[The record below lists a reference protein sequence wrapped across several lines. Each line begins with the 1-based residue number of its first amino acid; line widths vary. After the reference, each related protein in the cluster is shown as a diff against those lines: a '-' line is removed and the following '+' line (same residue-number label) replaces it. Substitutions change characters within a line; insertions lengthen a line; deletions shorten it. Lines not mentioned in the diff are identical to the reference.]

1 MSGGGGGGSSTSVQ
15 SIPNELKPLAD
26 AYTNKAINLSNQ
38 NFTPYAG
45 QRYADLNAT
54 QNLGIGMVQD
64 RALNGSRTMNNAEQ
78 NLNKFISGGNTNPYL
93 DAMVNKA
100 QANVL
105 GNANQAAAMS
115 GSFGNSGIAE
125 QAARQMGSIATDMYG
140 NAYSQDRANQMQAI
154 NMAPTFGNAAY
165 TDAGQLMKAGQIQQD
180 QAQNALDFNYNQ
192 FQDATNLPYKQ
203 LASMAGVFGSGLG
216 STTTTT
222 QNSGG
227 K

>member
-154 NMAPTFGNAAY
+154 NMAPIFGNAAY